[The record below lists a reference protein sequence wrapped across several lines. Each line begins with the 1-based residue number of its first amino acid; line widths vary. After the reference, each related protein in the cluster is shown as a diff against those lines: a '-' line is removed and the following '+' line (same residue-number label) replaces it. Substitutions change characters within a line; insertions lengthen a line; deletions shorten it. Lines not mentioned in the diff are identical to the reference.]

1 METDMLKRNAILI
14 PVMLIAAPAAAAQGS
29 DGALLDRMLAA
40 DTNKDG
46 VITRPE
52 LIASR
57 TGNFARF
64 DRNGD
69 GVLTDSDVPFF
80 LRGSA
85 IGQQFT
91 TMKADFDANRDGKV
105 SRDEFVNGPTPVF
118 DRADADRDNRLTR
131 AEIDAAKTQAGR

>member
-1 METDMLKRNAILI
+1 MLKRNAALI
-14 PVMLIAAPAAAAQGS
+14 PSLLIAASAAAAQGG
-29 DGALLDRMLAA
+29 DGALLDRMLVA

-57 TGNFARF
+57 TSNFARF

-69 GVLTDSDVPFF
+69 GVLTDSDIPFF

-91 TMKADFDANRDGKV
+91 AMKSQFDANRDGKV
-105 SRDEFVNGPTPVF
+105 SRDEFVGGPTPVF
-118 DRADADRDNRLTR
+118 DRADANHDNRLTR
-131 AEIDAAKTQAGR
+131 AEIDAAKTAGGR

>member
-1 METDMLKRNAILI
+1 METDMLKRNAVLI
-14 PVMLIAAPAAAAQGS
+14 PLMLIAAPAVAAQGG

-40 DTNKDG
+40 DANKDG
-46 VITRPE
+46 VITRSE

-57 TGNFARF
+57 TSNFARF

-69 GVLTDSDVPFF
+69 GALTDSDVPFF
-80 LRGSA
+80 MRGSA

-105 SRDEFVNGPTPVF
+105 SRAEFVNGPTPVF
-118 DRADADRDNRLTR
+118 DRADANRDNRLTR
-131 AEIDAAKTQAGR
+131 AEIDAAKAQAGR

>member
-1 METDMLKRNAILI
+1 MLKRNAALI
-14 PVMLIAAPAAAAQGS
+14 PMMLIAAPAAVAQGG

-46 VITRPE
+46 VITRAE

-57 TGNFARF
+57 ISNFARF

-69 GVLTDSDVPFF
+69 GVLTDSDIPFF

-91 TMKADFDANRDGKV
+91 AMKSQFDANRDGKV
-105 SRDEFVNGPTPVF
+105 SRDEFVGGPTPVF
-118 DRADADRDNRLTR
+118 DRADANHDNRLTR
-131 AEIDAAKTQAGR
+131 AEIDTAKTAGGR

>member
-1 METDMLKRNAILI
+1 MLKRNAALI
-14 PVMLIAAPAAAAQGS
+14 PMMLIAAPAVVAQGG

-46 VITRPE
+46 VITRAE

-57 TGNFARF
+57 ISNFARF

-69 GVLTDSDVPFF
+69 GVLTDSDIPFF

-91 TMKADFDANRDGKV
+91 AMKSQFDANRDGKV
-105 SRDEFVNGPTPVF
+105 SRDEFVGGPTPVF
-118 DRADADRDNRLTR
+118 DRADANHDNRLTR
-131 AEIDAAKTQAGR
+131 AEIDTAKTAGGR